1 MRHSILIALVL
12 VGACNPA
19 VRAPAS
25 PSPSPELAVKR
36 AALLDRL
43 HDYWVAGEF
52 ALDELGLPASVF
64 RDTAGRECPMAAMIS
79 QSGHDDLVATVVA
92 TNNRLR
98 LADVHDGPLMD
109 WILDSGLTQDEV
121 VMIQGLARIDYG
133 QLQIEFP
140 RPEVMTA
147 AAHHEVRARI
157 RKAEVAL
164 RAATP
169 ASLALATAAK
179 PKQARV
185 VASQSSRSAHIGK

>member
-1 MRHSILIALVL
+1 MRNSILITLVL

-25 PSPSPELAVKR
+25 PSPVPELAAKR

-52 ALDELGLPASVF
+52 ALDDTGRPDSVF
-64 RDTAGRECPMAAMIS
+64 RDAAGRECPMAAMIS
-79 QSGHDDLVATVVA
+79 QSGHENLVTMVVA
-92 TNNRLR
+92 SNNRLR

-109 WILDSGLTQDEV
+109 WIVDSGLTQDEV
-121 VMIQGLARIDYG
+121 IEIQGMANIDYG
-133 QLQIEFP
+133 KFQIEFP

-147 AAHHEVRARI
+147 AAHREVRSRI
-157 RKAEVAL
+157 RREEVAL

-169 ASLALATAAK
+169 VSLAIAAATKQQQKQPKRVAA
-179 PKQARV
+179 
-185 VASQSSRSAHIGK
+185 AHAK